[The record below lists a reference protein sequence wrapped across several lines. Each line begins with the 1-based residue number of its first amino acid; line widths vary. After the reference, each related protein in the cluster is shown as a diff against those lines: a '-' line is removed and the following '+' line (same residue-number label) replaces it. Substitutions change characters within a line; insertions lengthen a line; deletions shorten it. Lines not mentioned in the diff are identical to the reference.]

1 MATGNQYADHGMPQ
15 GTDESAGSIRPRWG
29 DRNPLSGSAPGQ
41 SRKPEVNTPS
51 EDYMEMLPK
60 WELIDTVLGGTASMR
75 AAGERYLPKH
85 QYEGDDA
92 YKERLSRA
100 TLKNYTLRTLDNLTS
115 KAFRDP
121 PLLGEDVPEQ
131 IKKLMDDVDMEGNAL
146 HVFARAWFRLS
157 VQRAFAFC
165 LVDFSRTAPVEG
177 RARTLEDDRR
187 DGVRPFWRL
196 IDAADMIFV
205 RAEKVGDKVR
215 IVEARFKEEE
225 EVPDGWGVKC
235 VDRIRVLKPG
245 SFELYEKRVVRKG
258 AKPKWVLVDGGP
270 MGLDYIPIVP
280 FYTAKESLA
289 EGKPPL
295 EDLAYLNVEH
305 FQSSA
310 DQRSILT
317 VARFPILAVSGATN
331 ADPNGQPVVIG
342 PKKWLS
348 VADPQGRIYYV
359 EHAGN
364 AIAAGRTDLEDI
376 EDQMASYGS
385 EFLRKRPGASS
396 ATGRALDSAEAIS
409 PLMGW
414 GMDFKDALELAL
426 QYTADWLKLGAGKGG
441 TVVYQ
446 IKPDVSVGESKEL
459 DVLDSARDRRDISR
473 KAYLSELQRRD
484 ILSPEFDE
492 EKDKAEID
500 KEPPPDAGSFSAT
513 ISSTGRGGAP
523 KPQDPGPDGGTAPQK
538 RGPERTTGEPPV
550 QTS

>member
-1 MATGNQYADHGMPQ
+1 MAIGDQYADWGMPR
-15 GTDESAGSIRPRWG
+15 GIDESPGRIQPRWG
-29 DRNPLSGSAPGQ
+29 DRNPLSGAVPGLA
-41 SRKPEVNTPS
+41 RRPDVDTPS
-51 EDYMEMLPK
+51 EDYLEMVPK
-60 WELIDTVLGGTASMR
+60 WHIIDTVLGGTPRMR
-75 AAGERYLPKH
+75 AAGETYLPKH

-100 TLKNYTLRTLDNLTS
+100 TLKNYTLRTLENLTS

-121 PLLGEDVPEQ
+121 PMLGNDVAEPV
-131 IKKLMDDVDMEGNAL
+131 KALMSDVDMEGNAL
-146 HVFARAWFRLS
+146 HVFARTWFRLA

-165 LVDFSRTAPVEG
+165 LVDFSRTSADPG
-177 RARTLEDDRR
+177 TTRTLADDARE
-187 DGVRPFWRL
+187 GVRPFWRI
-196 IDAADMIFV
+196 IDAADVIFL
-205 RAEKVGDKVR
+205 RAEKVGSRVR

-225 EVPDGWGVKC
+225 HQPDGWGTRC
-235 VDRIRVLKPG
+235 IDRIRVLRPG
-245 SFELYEKRVVRKG
+245 SFELYEKRVVRRG
-258 AKPKWVLVDGGP
+258 AKPKWVVVDSGP
-270 MGLDYIPIVP
+270 MGLDYVPLVP
-280 FYTAKESLA
+280 FYTSKDGLA

-305 FQSSA
+305 FQSAA

-359 EHAGN
+359 EHQGN
-364 AIAAGRTDLEDI
+364 AIAAGRADLEDL

-409 PLMGW
+409 PLMAW

-426 QYTADWLKLGAGKGG
+426 QYTADWLKLGPKAGG
-441 TVVYQ
+441 TVNYQ

-459 DVLDSARDRRDISR
+459 DALDSARERRDLSR
-473 KAYLSELQRRD
+473 KAYLAELQRRD

-492 EKDKAEID
+492 VADRVEID
-500 KEPPPDAGSFSAT
+500 AEPPLESGAFSAT
-513 ISSTGRGGAP
+513 ISTSGRGMP
-523 KPQDPGPDGGTAPQK
+523 DRRGPD
-538 RGPERTTGEPPV
+538 RTTGNPPV
-550 QTS
+550 VSA

>member
-1 MATGNQYADHGMPQ
+1 MAQGDQYADRGMPQ
-15 GTDESAGSIRPRWG
+15 GVDESAGRIQPRWG
-29 DRNPLSGSAPGQ
+29 DRNPLAGAAPSQ
-41 SRKPEVNTPS
+41 QKKPEVCTPS
-51 EDYMEMLPK
+51 EDYMEMCPK
-60 WELIDTVLGGTASMR
+60 WEIIDTVMGGTAAMR
-75 AAGERYLPKH
+75 DAGQKYLPRH

-92 YKERLSRA
+92 YNERLSRA

-121 PLLGEDVPEQ
+121 PQLADDVPEQ
-131 IKKLMDDVDMEGNAL
+131 IKKLMEDVDMEGNAL
-146 HVFARAWFRLS
+146 HVFARAWFRLA

-165 LVDFSRTAPVEG
+165 LIDFSRTAAAPGQV
-177 RARTLEDDRR
+177 RTLADDTRE
-187 DGVRPFWRL
+187 GVRPFWRI
-196 IDAADMIFV
+196 IDAADMIFL

-225 EVPDGWGVKC
+225 EVPDGWGVHC
-235 VDRIRVLKPG
+235 VDRIRVLRPS
-245 SFELYEKRVVRKG
+245 SFELYERRVTRKG
-258 AKPKWVLVDGGP
+258 AKSKWVLVDGGP
-270 MGLDYIPIVP
+270 MGLDYVPIIP
-280 FYTAKESLA
+280 FYTAKEGLA
-289 EGKPPL
+289 EGKPAL

-305 FQSSA
+305 WQSSS
-310 DQRSILT
+310 DQRAILT
-317 VARFPILAVSGATN
+317 VARFPILAVSGASN
-331 ADPNGQPVVIG
+331 SDPNGEPVVIG

-359 EHAGN
+359 EHKGE

-409 PLMGW
+409 PLMAW

-426 QYTADWLKLGAGKGG
+426 QYTADWLKLGDKKGG
-441 TVVYQ
+441 SVIYQ

-459 DVLDSARDRRDISR
+459 DALDSARERRDISR
-473 KAYLSELQRRD
+473 KAYLGELQRRD
-484 ILSPEFDE
+484 ILSAEFDE
-492 EKDKAEID
+492 EKDKAELD
-500 KEPPPDAGSFSAT
+500 KEPAPDAGSFSAT

-523 KPQDPGPDGGTAPQK
+523 KPQDGGGTPQK

-550 QTS
+550 QTE

>member
-1 MATGNQYADHGMPQ
+1 MATGNQYADRGMPE
-15 GTDESAGSIRPRWG
+15 GIDESAGKIMPRWG
-29 DRNPLSGSAPGQ
+29 DRNPLAGVAPGQ
-41 SRKPEVNTPS
+41 QKKPEVCTPS
-51 EDYMEMLPK
+51 EDYMEMCPK
-60 WELIDTVLGGTASMR
+60 WDIIDTVLGGTASMR
-75 AAGERYLPKH
+75 CAGERYLPKH
-85 QYEGDDA
+85 QYEGEDA

-121 PLLGEDVPEQ
+121 PLLGEDVPEP
-131 IKKLMDDVDMEGNAL
+131 IRKLMEDVDMEGNAL
-146 HVFARAWFRLS
+146 HVFARAWFRLA

-165 LVDFSRTAPVEG
+165 LVDFSRTAAQPGVV
-177 RARTLEDDRR
+177 RTLEDDRR
-187 DGVRPFWRL
+187 EGVRPFWRI
-196 IDAADMIFV
+196 IDAADMIFL
-205 RAEKVGDKVR
+205 RAEKVADKVR

-225 EVPDGWGVKC
+225 EAPDGWGVRC
-235 VDRIRVLKPG
+235 IERIRVLRPG
-245 SFELYEKRVVRKG
+245 SFELYEKRIVRKG
-258 AKPKWVLVDGGP
+258 AKPKWVIVDSGP
-270 MGLDYIPIVP
+270 MGLDYVPIVP
-280 FYTAKESLA
+280 FYTAKECLA

-310 DQRSILT
+310 DQRAILT
-317 VARFPILAVSGATN
+317 VARFPILAVSGASN
-331 ADPNGQPVVIG
+331 ADPNGNPVVIG

-364 AIAAGRTDLEDI
+364 AISAGRTDLEDL

-409 PLMGW
+409 PLMAW

-441 TVVYQ
+441 SVVYQ

-459 DVLDSARDRRDISR
+459 DALDSARERRDISR
-473 KAYLSELQRRD
+473 KAYLGELQRRD
-484 ILSPEFDE
+484 ILSAEFDE
-492 EKDKAEID
+492 AKDKAELD
-500 KEPPPDAGSFSAT
+500 KEPPPDNGTFSAT
-513 ISSTGRGGAP
+513 ISSSGRRGAP
-523 KPQDPGPDGGTAPQK
+523 SDPGGGGVPQK
-538 RGPERTTGEPPV
+538 RGPERTTGEPPLNA
-550 QTS
+550 Q